1 MPVPCSLFPLATT
14 ALASILLSLLLALLQ
29 HHVAA
34 RPPQVRCSRFFF
46 KHLCE
51 KSHYPARASRTS
63 YILTARQFW
72 TDLRESAPQP
82 ALETSLPVM
91 DTKAHAD
98 KSGNLQLPLLQR
110 GEHVDSRSPFSAPK
124 DFFTASAPAG
134 FTSVPSLI
142 FCLYA
147 FRKGILDNSRIVG
160 DYDGMLGLKS
170 KLLFLV
176 TVLSFI
182 FFIIP
187 WCTRFVL
194 YYNYSRISGGNLCR
208 VLPQLFHL
216 QVQRS
221 IERTPAFR
229 LGLLRTVRSGH
240 LLFSNVHQ
248 CHPGVWRLQGIS
260 PSKSTHLVSFVTVL
274 VFLTQ
279 HYGSGGG

>member
-63 YILTARQFW
+63 YSLTARQFW

-110 GEHVDSRSPFSAPK
+110 GENVDSRSPFSAPK

-194 YYNYSRISGGNLCR
+194 FYNYSRISGGTCVVFFPSSSICRFNDPLSELPPSDWGFFVLCALATSYFQMCTS
-208 VLPQLFHL
+208 VIL
-216 QVQRS
+216 
-221 IERTPAFR
+221 
-229 LGLLRTVRSGH
+229 
-240 LLFSNVHQ
+240 
-248 CHPGVWRLQGIS
+248 
-260 PSKSTHLVSFVTVL
+260 
-274 VFLTQ
+274 
-279 HYGSGGG
+279 GSGVYKVFPHPNQLILSVL

>member
-1 MPVPCSLFPLATT
+1 MQGEIAC
-14 ALASILLSLLLALLQ
+14 
-29 HHVAA
+29 
-34 RPPQVRCSRFFF
+34 
-46 KHLCE
+46 
-51 KSHYPARASRTS
+51 HYPARASRTLYS
-63 YILTARQFW
+63 LTARQFW

-194 YYNYSRISGGNLCR
+194 FYNYSRISRGACVVFFPSSSICRFNDPLSELPPSDWGFFVLCALATSYFQMCTS
-208 VLPQLFHL
+208 VIL
-216 QVQRS
+216 
-221 IERTPAFR
+221 
-229 LGLLRTVRSGH
+229 
-240 LLFSNVHQ
+240 
-248 CHPGVWRLQGIS
+248 
-260 PSKSTHLVSFVTVL
+260 
-274 VFLTQ
+274 
-279 HYGSGGG
+279 GSGVYKVFPHPNQLILSVL